1 MQSVSAYTV
10 LTKFKLDLKAV
21 SCPNG
26 NGAGPPVDESYFLLS
41 QPQSH
46 RSIVSLVKPIS
57 GPQDVVLQLTMDM
70 YHLGRFQASAVANIH
85 VFVTPYNF

>member
-46 RSIVSLVKPIS
+46 R
-57 GPQDVVLQLTMDM
+57 
-70 YHLGRFQASAVANIH
+70 
-85 VFVTPYNF
+85 